1 MEHYDSNMSTIDL
14 EYGIASGTTTRA
26 EHTTTGRKNLVKA
39 VLGVAG
45 IASIGAIG
53 TVATVSSRSLSTGI
67 DPAALSRRLDAQ
79 ITAANPAAEPTASDS
94 LAPIGLAGA
103 PEPAYLRVPDFE
115 TCLSQQETKGGTT
128 NWCMPKI
135 KPSACVDASWGEL
148 SGADGN
154 MGVPACAIDID
165 DNAYGNAGTGDNDD
179 ADDNED
185 ADGNDDDADGND
197 NAGGNDA
204 ADEIDDSDDSDD
216 AITIGSGKLSGYGK
230 QVQEF
235 VRGHKAEIA
244 QFVADNKQALADA
257 KAEIAEAIKTGD
269 FDYAHYKQQLQ
280 ALVDKH
286 DLGEYAKKFEAYMA
300 AHRAEIAQFV
310 ADNKQA
316 VADVQ
321 EDIEDLIATGEFDFA
336 HYKQQLQQ
344 SVTEHD
350 LGAYRER
357 LDAV

>member
-148 SGADGN
+148 SSADGN
-154 MGVPACAIDID
+154 MGVPACADDID
-165 DNAYGNAGTGDNDD
+165 DNTYGNAGVDDNDD

-185 ADGNDDDADGND
+185 ADGNDDADGIDDADGND
-197 NAGGNDA
+197 T
-204 ADEIDDSDDSDD
+204 ADEIDDSDA

-244 QFVADNKQALADA
+244 QFVAD
-257 KAEIAEAIKTGD
+257 
-269 FDYAHYKQQLQ
+269 
-280 ALVDKH
+280 
-286 DLGEYAKKFEAYMA
+286 
-300 AHRAEIAQFV
+300 
-310 ADNKQA
+310 
-316 VADVQ
+316 
-321 EDIEDLIATGEFDFA
+321 
-336 HYKQQLQQ
+336 
-344 SVTEHD
+344 
-350 LGAYRER
+350 
-357 LDAV
+357 